1 MNYYCFNR
9 QEILQKPKENY
20 SKGRAAEYYKQNIK
34 AIREKS
40 KERYKTLSE
49 EEKGKIKEY
58 KKTPPK
64 NKNWFSIKKRR

>member
-58 KKTPPK
+58 KKTPPQK
-64 NKNWFSIKKRR
+64 TRIGSV